1 MNLFDL
7 GGQHLRVGKAITP
20 PDGLFASAQT
30 VSSAMPQAAAIAA
43 ANITAQLQAEE
54 VVNNV
59 PPPLISHPLASTTT
73 TTMPSSNPPPA
84 VVLPSRSTRL
94 GSGSHSSLHP
104 CTFVDA

>member
-59 PPPLISHPLASTTT
+59 PTTT
-73 TTMPSSNPPPA
+73 VASSNPLPPPPVAA
-84 VVLPSRSTRL
+84 VVLPSRGTRL
-94 GSGSHSSLHP
+94 GSESYSSLDP

>member
-59 PPPLISHPLASTTT
+59 PVPTTT
-73 TTMPSSNPPPA
+73 TTASSTPPPA
-84 VVLPSRSTRL
+84 VLPPRSTRL
-94 GSGSHSSLHP
+94 GSVSHSSLDP

>member
-59 PPPLISHPLASTTT
+59 PTTT
-73 TTMPSSNPPPA
+73 VASSNPPPPPTPAA
-84 VVLPSRSTRL
+84 VVLPSRGTRL
-94 GSGSHSSLHP
+94 GSGSHSSLNP